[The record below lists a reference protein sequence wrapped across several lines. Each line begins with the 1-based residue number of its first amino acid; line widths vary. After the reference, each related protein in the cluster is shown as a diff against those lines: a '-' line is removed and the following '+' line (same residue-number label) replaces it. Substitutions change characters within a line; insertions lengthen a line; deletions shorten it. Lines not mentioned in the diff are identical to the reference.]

1 MDLRSFADSIGYPA
15 AGLGI
20 LIESAGIPF
29 PGETMLLAVAALAA
43 TGGLDIRVVVASG
56 AVGAIVG
63 ANLGYAAGH
72 FGGRPFLE
80 RFGSALRVRPSH
92 VARAESFFA
101 RWGGWA
107 VLAGR
112 FVSVIRAWISFLAG
126 MSRMPFGHFLAVT
139 AVGAIAWAVL
149 IGTLGY
155 YLGHDWTALQHVV
168 RGLGWAALA
177 VAFALVAG
185 AIAVRRRRGRI

>member
-1 MDLRSFADSIGYPA
+1 MDLRSIADSIGYPA

-43 TGGLDIRVVVASG
+43 TGGLDIRIVVASG
-56 AVGAIVG
+56 AAGAVLG
-63 ANLGYAAGH
+63 ASMGYWAGH

-80 RFGSALRVRPSH
+80 RFGSTLRVRPAH
-92 VARAESFFA
+92 VARAEAFFA
-101 RWGGWA
+101 RWGGLA

-112 FVSVIRAWISFLAG
+112 FVSIIRAWISFLAG
-126 MSRMPFGHFLAVT
+126 MSRMPFGAFLGVT
-139 AVGAIAWAVL
+139 TVGAVAWAIL

-155 YLGHDWTALQHVV
+155 YLGHDWTALEHLI
-168 RGLGWAALA
+168 RALGWGTLAIVVVVFAA
-177 VAFALVAG
+177 VIV
-185 AIAVRRRRGRI
+185 VRRRRART

>member
-1 MDLRSFADSIGYPA
+1 MDLRSIADSIGYPA

-43 TGGLDIRVVVASG
+43 AGGLDIRIVVASG
-56 AVGAIVG
+56 AAGAVLG
-63 ANLGYAAGH
+63 ASMGYGAGH

-80 RFGSALRVRPSH
+80 RFGSTLRVKPAH
-92 VARAESFFA
+92 VARAEAFFA
-101 RWGGWA
+101 RWGVWA
-107 VLAGR
+107 VLVGR

-126 MSRMPFGHFLAVT
+126 MSRMPFGAFLGVT
-139 AVGAIAWAVL
+139 TVGAVAWAIL

-155 YLGHDWTALQHVV
+155 YLGHDWTTLEHLI
-168 RGLGWAALA
+168 RGLGWGTLA
-177 VAFALVAG
+177 VVVVAV
-185 AIAVRRRRGRI
+185 AAVIVVRRRRART